1 MNVWDRA
8 LSSNISEEEGGDGG
22 REGGGGERRSVT
34 EFPKASLVT
43 EGYLAGDVWGR
54 RELRDRPTPDTQR
67 PKLWQTW
74 GLAVQCGVCTMLS
87 VDLHL
92 YVCTCRRRGL
102 RPRPVSLVH
111 TCHRVSSTSEAGPP
125 GGSRG
130 ALVPVAHGSP
140 PLLHFI
146 ALRR

>member
-1 MNVWDRA
+1 M
-8 LSSNISEEEGGDGG
+8 
-22 REGGGGERRSVT
+22 T

-43 EGYLAGDVWGR
+43 EGYLGWRCVGTEGAQGQTHAGHTETKTVADVGLSCTRWGMR
-54 RELRDRPTPDTQR
+54 
-67 PKLWQTW
+67 
-74 GLAVQCGVCTMLS
+74 S

-92 YVCTCRRRGL
+92 YVCACRRRGL

-111 TCHRVSSTSEAGPP
+111 TCHRVNSTSEAGPL

-130 ALVPVAHGSP
+130 ALMPVAHCSP

-146 ALRR
+146 ASRR